1 MKPMNQQP
9 AARVTDPVQRARI
22 WYALLLA
29 IFGLF
34 ALRVFYL
41 QVIRYDYYK
50 KAALNDQ
57 LKQYSIP
64 AERGLITAHFGN
76 GMVPIVLNQKL
87 YTLYADPTLVKQP
100 VQAADKLQPIMGGQ
114 VSSIS
119 QLLKIGGTR
128 YVVLK
133 EKLTSAQ
140 SNKVLSYKLPGVGTE
155 EQDYRTYPQ
164 GDLASQVVGFVNNS
178 GQGEYGIEQAMN
190 TQLAGTPGQ
199 LKAVTDINGIPLAAS
214 PNNVSIAPINGKN
227 VDLTIDVGMQSAVE
241 KIVQAAQK
249 QYQSKDVSA
258 IVMDVH
264 TGQVKAM
271 ANYPTFDPANY
282 QNVSDPSLF
291 ENDTVTYP
299 IEPGSITKLF
309 TVATSLQKG
318 VITPTTSFYDPG
330 SWSIDGASVSDVA
343 SDHSQGQETI
353 LSTLDKSL
361 NTGATWMLMQLGGG
375 QINAQARNALYD
387 YFSSHFMLGQPTG
400 IQQGNGEEASGYL
413 PTPADNGNGINLTYA
428 NVSFGQAYS
437 ATALQMVSGLSSIL
451 NGGTYYQ
458 PTLVDQITGPSGKVN
473 NLAPKVVK
481 NNVVSQQVSN
491 DIISLME
498 QNNARHINEG
508 YPYLNFG
515 PNYSVG
521 GKTGTAQI
529 AGPTGGYLPNKY
541 MGTYIGFVGGNS
553 PQYAIVV
560 YNMEPNDYGEFA
572 GAGAGQPVF
581 ANIAH
586 TLINDFGVTPK

>member
-1 MKPMNQQP
+1 M
-9 AARVTDPVQRARI
+9 QRARI

-29 IFGLF
+29 VFGIF

-50 KAALNDQ
+50 KAALSDQ

-64 AERGLITAHFGN
+64 AERGLITAHMG
-76 GMVPIVLNQKL
+76 GGTVPIVLNQKL
-87 YTLYADPTLVKQP
+87 YTLYADPTIVKQP
-100 VQAADKLQPIMGGQ
+100 GQVAAKLQPIIGGSVDTITQ
-114 VSSIS
+114 
-119 QLLKIGGTR
+119 QLKTSGTR

-133 EKLTSAQ
+133 DKLTSAQ
-140 SNKVLSYKLPGVGTE
+140 SSKVLAYKLPGVGTE

-164 GDLASQVVGFVNNS
+164 GNLASQLLGFVDNS
-178 GQGEYGIEQAMN
+178 GDGEYGIEQAMN
-190 TQLAGTPGQ
+190 TQLAGKPGQ

-214 PNNVSIAPINGKN
+214 PNNISVAPVNGAN
-227 VDLTIDVGMQSAVE
+227 VGLTIDIGMQAGLE
-241 KIVQAAQK
+241 KILKSAQQ
-249 QYQSKDVSA
+249 QYKSKDVSA
-258 IVMDVH
+258 VVMDIH

-271 ANYPTFDPANY
+271 ANYPTYDPSNY
-282 QNVSDPSLF
+282 QNVTDPSLF
-291 ENDTVTYP
+291 ENDTITYP

-330 SWSIDGASVSDVA
+330 SWTIDGSSVADVA

-387 YFSSHFMLGQPTG
+387 YFSNHFLLGQPTG

-413 PTPADNGNGINLTYA
+413 PKPADNGSGINLTYA
-428 NVSFGQAYS
+428 NVSFGQAYT

-458 PTLVDQITGPSGKVN
+458 PSLVDQITDANGHTTKVG
-473 NLAPKVVK
+473 PKVEEQ
-481 NNVVSQQVSN
+481 NVVTKQVSS

-498 QNNARHINEG
+498 QNNALHINEG

-515 PNYSVG
+515 PNYDVG

-529 AGPTGGYLPNKY
+529 ANPQGGYLANTY
-541 MGTYIGFVGGNS
+541 NGTYIGFIGGNT

-560 YNMEPNDYGEFA
+560 YNLQPNDYGEFA

-581 ANIAH
+581 ADIAH
-586 TLINDFGVTPK
+586 MLVNDFGVTPK

>member
-1 MKPMNQQP
+1 MNQQP
-9 AARVTDPVQRARI
+9 AARVADPVQRVRI
-22 WYALLLA
+22 WYALLLI
-29 IFGLF
+29 IFGIF
-34 ALRVFYL
+34 TLRVFYL

-50 KAALNDQ
+50 KAALSDQ

-64 AERGLITAHFGN
+64 AGRGIISAHIG
-76 GMVPIVLNQKL
+76 GGTVPIVLNQRL
-87 YTLYADPTLVKQP
+87 YTLYADPTIVKQP
-100 VQAADKLQPIMGGQ
+100 QQVAVKLQPIIGGN
-114 VSSIS
+114 VNDIT
-119 QLLKIGGTR
+119 QLLKISGTR

-133 EKLTSAQ
+133 AKLSNAQ
-140 SNKVLSYKLPGVGTE
+140 SNEILNYKLPGVGTE

-164 GDLASQVVGFVNNS
+164 GDLASQLLGFVNSS
-178 GQGEYGIEQAMN
+178 GQGEYGIEQALN

-199 LKAVTDINGIPLAAS
+199 LKAVTDINGVPLAAS
-214 PNNVSIAPINGKN
+214 PNNVSVAPINGDN
-227 VDLTIDVGMQSAVE
+227 VSLTVDVGMQAGLE
-241 KIVQAAQK
+241 KILKSAQ
-249 QYQSKDVSA
+249 QQFNSKDVSA
-258 IVMDVH
+258 VVMDVH

-271 ANYPTFDPANY
+271 ANYPTYDPSNY
-282 QNVSDPSLF
+282 QNVADPSLF

-309 TVATSLQKG
+309 TVATSLEKG
-318 VITPTTSFYDPG
+318 VVTPTTTFYDPG
-330 SWSIDGASVSDVA
+330 SWPIDGATVSDVA
-343 SDHSQGQETI
+343 SDHSQGQESI

-375 QINAQARNALYD
+375 QIDAQGRNILYD
-387 YFSSHFMLGQPTG
+387 YFSNHFMLGKSTG

-413 PTPADNGNGINLTYA
+413 PQPTNTGSGINLTFA
-428 NVSFGQAYS
+428 NVSFGQAYT

-458 PTLVDQITGPSGKVN
+458 PTLVDQITNSSGKIT
-473 NLAPKVVK
+473 NLAPKVER
-481 NNVVSQQVSN
+481 NNVVSQQTSN
-491 DIISLME
+491 GIITLME
-498 QNNARHINEG
+498 ENNANHILEG

-515 PNYSVG
+515 SNYIVG

-529 AGPTGGYLPNKY
+529 ANPLGGYQTNEY
-541 MGTYIGFVGGNS
+541 MGTYMGFVGGNS

-560 YNMEPNDYGEFA
+560 YNMEPNDYGQFA

-586 TLINDFGVTPK
+586 MLVNDFGVTPKQ